1 MDIATSVIS
10 NMAVA
15 SFPHAA
21 AEARRDTLARETI
34 PQINQTA
41 QSLNG
46 QATSQGSVQTAPANA
61 NLYAQAD
68 ALIKV
73 GQEKHNQG
81 KKEGKVSKKEEESSD
96 TKGLKGKSASS
107 TSLTSTG
114 ASLDQNV
121 TAAGATNAA
130 LGGAFGSN
138 SNQNQ
143 GGATYSEDLDKRHQ
157 KGEGFSSKAIAKAYN
172 RVIPHQN
179 LGLSLDVQA

>member
-1 MDIATSVIS
+1 MDIATSTIS
-10 NMAVA
+10 NIAVA
-15 SFPHAA
+15 SYPHAA
-21 AEARRDTLARETI
+21 TEARRDNLARETI

-73 GQEKHNQG
+73 GQEKHNQS
-81 KKEGKVSKKEEESSD
+81 KKEEKVSKKEEDSSD
-96 TKGLKGKSASS
+96 TKGIKGKSASS
-107 TSLTSTG
+107 TSSTSTG

-121 TAAGATNAA
+121 TAAGATNAS
-130 LGGAFGSN
+130 LGGSFGSN
-138 SNQNQ
+138 NQSQ
-143 GGATYSEDLDKRHQ
+143 GGASYSEDLDKRHQ

-172 RVIPHQN
+172 KVIPHQN
-179 LGLSLDVQA
+179 LGLSLDVRG